1 MRVLLTTDTIGGV
14 WTFALE
20 LARSLK
26 AEVILA
32 TLGRKMNAAQQEE
45 AAAFHVEESSYKLEW
60 MPEPWD
66 DVDRSGEWL
75 LSLEQRFQ
83 PDVVHLNSLV
93 NADLPWNAP
102 VVVTAHSCVLSW
114 WEAVKGESAPPEW
127 REYQDRVARSLTH
140 ASLVTVPSRFMAQ
153 AIRRHYGFHGRV
165 DVIPNGRSPESFFS
179 VVKEPFILAAGRA
192 WDEAKNLSALER
204 MSPHL
209 PWPVRIAGEG
219 SSLGLLAPAEL
230 AQWYARASIYAWPA
244 LYEPFGLSVLEAA
257 FSGCA
262 LVLNDLPS
270 LREHWDGAAAFAEPH
285 TFSAVLQ
292 EVIGNAEYR
301 EQLAQAAR
309 CRGKKWTSQRMAAAY
324 QSTYRHAERSV
335 TLCAS

>member
-32 TLGRKMNAAQQEE
+32 TLGREMNAAQREE

-60 MPEPWD
+60 MPEPWA

-93 NADLPWNAP
+93 NADLPWHAP
-102 VVVTAHSCVLSW
+102 VVITAHSCVLSW
-114 WEAVKGESAPPEW
+114 WEAVKGESVPPEW
-127 REYQDRVARSLTH
+127 NEYQERVARSL
-140 ASLVTVPSRFMAQ
+140 AYAALVTVPSRFMAQ
-153 AIRRHYGFHGRV
+153 AIRRHYGFYGTVHI
-165 DVIPNGRSPESFFS
+165 IPNGRSPESFFS
-179 VVKEPFILAAGRA
+179 AVKEPFILAAGRV

-204 MSPHL
+204 MAPALS
-209 PWPVRIAGEG
+209 WPVRIAGEG
-219 SSLGLLAPAEL
+219 SSLGSLAPAEL

-257 FSGCA
+257 LSGCA

-270 LREHWDGAAAFAEPH
+270 LREHWEGAAAFAEPH
-285 TFSAVLQ
+285 TFAAVLQ
-292 EVIGNAEYR
+292 NIIENENLR
-301 EQLAQAAR
+301 LELAQAAR
-309 CRGKKWTSQRMAAAY
+309 LRAKKFTSQRMGVSYQGAY
-324 QSTYRHAERSV
+324 RQAQRTV
-335 TLCAS
+335 DLCAS